1 MDTLSFRYARVED
14 AELLA
19 PLNAQLIRDEGHRN
33 SMSEAQL
40 AERVAAWLRS
50 DYSAVIVESGKAIVG
65 YALWRTGPEFIYLR
79 QLLVVPAFR
88 RRGVGRQTLNW
99 LSKNTWVGSPRL
111 RIDVL
116 IGNTAAISFWRAI
129 GFHDYCLTM
138 EIEGKCDC

>member
-1 MDTLSFRYARVED
+1 MGTLSFRYARVED

-19 PLNAQLIRDEGHRN
+19 PLNAQLIRDESHRN

-40 AERVAAWLRS
+40 AERVAAWLES
-50 DYSAVIVESGKAIVG
+50 DYSAVIVKSGKAIVG
-65 YALWRTGPEFIYLR
+65 YALWRTGLEFIYLR
-79 QLLVVPAFR
+79 QLFVVPAFR

-99 LSKNTWVGSPRL
+99 LWKNTWVGSPRL

-138 EIEGKCDC
+138 EMERK